1 MPNIGINVREVDGR
15 AAPTIVGAPVS
26 VAGFLVRSVRGVP
39 DTPVHVM
46 GFADYVARFGGYRD
60 DLYGAHAVRGFFDN
74 GGIEAYVVRVVGA
87 GAVPA
92 AATLDDSVGNAT
104 LVATAGARG
113 YPEPGDWGDTLAVA
127 AVDHPRGSSELP
139 AQVIGTESEPFA
151 LAPAEEALK
160 VRVDGEDLAP
170 IAFAAADFAS
180 IGAATAGEVA
190 AVINRSAT
198 AVRAAVTPDNRVLLA
213 ATAPGPVSLE
223 IDGDTAEPLGFI
235 DDAANSDE
243 GLPAG
248 TTAVAL
254 IAAGGFLPGSAV
266 RLETRGHVTGTAAVG
281 GSVADGAGF
290 TVTVDGGTAVPVVLR
305 AGDFA
310 GGAAAITPPEVVRA
324 INRQAS
330 GFSAALTRDLRL
342 LLSSNRYGPGST
354 IALGAPASGDDARA
368 ALGLDGAAPRPGLR
382 TFRAL
387 SAVSETYK
395 LLVWTDGL
403 PATAATPTGVARIQ
417 SVEFDLVVSRA
428 GVEVERLESL
438 SMQPTLDYYVEA
450 VVNDPSRGSRQV
462 VVADQHSAAGVGAN
476 APAPLPTPTP
486 LAGGGDGDPP
496 TDVAYLGGP
505 ATRTGLYAFD
515 TAEIQLL
522 CCPETTSPA
531 TVAGAIGYCEVR
543 GDAMFVGTA
552 PRDFDLEGVKTYASA
567 FRARKVFGALYWPWI
582 DVANPLDTGDNPR
595 IPVPPVGHVLGVY
608 ARIGEARGVWKAPA
622 GDEALLRF
630 ALGVGLDMTDV
641 DHTDLVKSG
650 GVNGIRAIPGSGI
663 VVDASRTLSTDTRW
677 LFVNVRRLFNFVK
690 MSLRDGLRWVPQEP
704 HDETLRRRVKEN
716 VVAPFLL
723 RLWQRGAFGS
733 DPPEDV
739 FTIVCDES
747 NNPPSEVALGNFTV
761 EVLFY
766 PSKPAET
773 IIIQVGQQESGASA
787 GEA

>member
-15 AAPTIVGAPVS
+15 AAPTIVAAPIS
-26 VAGFLVRSVRGVP
+26 VAGFLLRGIRGVP
-39 DTPVHVM
+39 DTPVHVI

-74 GGIEAYVVRVVGA
+74 GGTEAYVVRVVGA

-92 AATLDDSVGNAT
+92 TATLDDTAGNPT
-104 LVATAGARG
+104 LAITAGARG
-113 YPEPGDWGDTLAVA
+113 YPEPGNWGGALAVA

-139 AQVIGTESEPFA
+139 AQVIGTETEPFA
-151 LAPAEEALK
+151 LAPDDEALTA
-160 VRVDGEDLAP
+160 RVDGEAVAP

-180 IGAATAGEVA
+180 IGAATAAEVA
-190 AVINRSAT
+190 AVVNRSAT
-198 AVRAAVTPDNRVLLA
+198 AVRAAVTPDHRVLLA

-223 IDGDTAEPLGFI
+223 IDGTAAEALGFT
-235 DDAANSDE
+235 DGAANSDA

-248 TTAVAL
+248 TTAVAVV
-254 IAAGGFLPGSAV
+254 AAGGFLPGSAV

-281 GSVADGAGF
+281 GSVTDGAGF
-290 TVTVDGGTAVPVVLR
+290 TVTANGGPAVPIVLR

-310 GGAAAITPPEVVRA
+310 GGVAAITPAEVVRA

-330 GFSAALTRDLRL
+330 GFGAALTRDLRL
-342 LLSSNRYGPGST
+342 LLSSNGYGPGST
-354 IALGAPASGDDARA
+354 VALGPPPSGDDARA
-368 ALGLDGAAPRPGLR
+368 ALGLGGATPQAGNR

-387 SAVSETYK
+387 SSISEADK
-395 LLVWTDGL
+395 LLVWTGGL
-403 PATAATPTGVARIQ
+403 PTAVSTPTSVARIQ

-428 GVEVERLESL
+428 GAEIERLESL

-462 VVADQHSAAGVGAN
+462 TVADQGSTAGVGAN
-476 APAPLPTPTP
+476 APAPLATPTP
-486 LAGGGDGDPP
+486 LEQGSDGALP
-496 TDVAYLGGP
+496 TDAAYLGDP
-505 ATRTGLYAFD
+505 AKRTGLYAFD
-515 TAEIQLL
+515 TVAIQLL

-552 PRDFDLEGVKTYASA
+552 PRDYDLEGVKTYASA

-608 ARIGEARGVWKAPA
+608 ARIGDARVWKAPA
-622 GDEALLRF
+622 GDEAVLRF

-641 DHTDLVKSG
+641 DHTDLVRNG

-663 VVDASRTLSTDTRW
+663 VVDASRALSTDTRW

-690 MSLRDGLRWVPQEP
+690 SSLRDGLRWVPQEP
-704 HDETLRRRVKEN
+704 HDEDLRRRVRFN
-716 VVAPFLL
+716 VVGPFLL
-723 RLWQRGAFGS
+723 GLWRQGAFGS
-733 DPPEDV
+733 GAPEDV

-747 NNPPSEVALGNFTV
+747 NNPPSEVALGNFTI
-761 EVLFY
+761 EVFFY

-773 IIIQVGQQESGASA
+773 IIIQVGQQESGAST
-787 GEA
+787 GES

>member
-15 AAPTIVGAPVS
+15 AAPTIVGAPIS

-46 GFADYVARFGGYRD
+46 GFADYVARLGGYRD
-60 DLYGAHAVRGFFDN
+60 DLYGPHAVRGFFDN
-74 GGIEAYVVRVVGA
+74 GGPEAYVVRVLGA
-87 GAVPA
+87 GAVA
-92 AATLDDSVGNAT
+92 AEATLDDAAGNAT
-104 LVATAGARG
+104 LVVTAGARG
-113 YPEPGDWGDTLAVA
+113 YQEPGDWGDALAVA

-151 LAPAEEALK
+151 LSADLEALK
-160 VRVDGEDLAP
+160 VTVDGEDLAP
-170 IAFAAADFAS
+170 IAFAAADFAN

-190 AVINRSAT
+190 AVVNRSAT

-223 IDGDTAEPLGFI
+223 IEGAAAEPLGFT
-235 DDAANSDE
+235 DDAANSDA

-248 TTAVAL
+248 TTAVAV

-266 RLETRGHVTGTAAVG
+266 RLETRGHVVGTAAVG
-281 GSVADGAGF
+281 GSVTDGAGF
-290 TVTVDGGTAVPVVLR
+290 TVTADGGPAVPVVLR

-342 LLSSNRYGPGST
+342 LLSSNRYGQGST
-354 IALGAPASGDDARA
+354 IALGAPASGDDART
-368 ALGLDGAAPRPGLR
+368 ALGLDGAAPKPGLR
-382 TFRAL
+382 TFRAI

-403 PATAATPTGVARIQ
+403 PAPAATPTSVARIQ
-417 SVEFDLVVSRA
+417 SVEFDLVVSQA

-462 VVADQHSAAGVGAN
+462 SVADQHSAAGVGAN

-486 LAGGGDGDPP
+486 LEGGSDGNPP
-496 TDVAYLGGP
+496 SDAAYLGDP
-505 ATRTGLYAFD
+505 AKRTGLYAFD
-515 TAEIQLL
+515 TVAIQLL

-531 TVAGAIGYCEVR
+531 TVAGAIGYCEIR

-552 PRDFDLEGVKTYASA
+552 PRDYDLEGVKTYASA

-582 DVANPLDTGDNPR
+582 DIANPLDTGDNPR

-622 GDEALLRF
+622 GDEAQLRF

-641 DHTDLVKSG
+641 DHTDLVKNG

-704 HDETLRRRVKEN
+704 HDGDLRRRVQFN

-723 RLWQRGAFGS
+723 GLWRRGAFGS

-747 NNPPSEVALGNFTV
+747 NNPPSEVALGNFTI
-761 EVLFY
+761 EVFFY

-773 IIIQVGQQESGASA
+773 IVIQVGQLESGASA
-787 GEA
+787 GES

>member
-1 MPNIGINVREVDGR
+1 MPNIGINVQEVDGR
-15 AAPTIVGAPVS
+15 AAPTIVGAPIS

-74 GGIEAYVVRVVGA
+74 GGPEAYVVRVMGA
-87 GAVPA
+87 GAVA
-92 AATLDDSVGNAT
+92 ARATLDDDAGNAT
-104 LVATAGARG
+104 LVVAAGARG
-113 YPEPGDWGDTLAVA
+113 YQEPGDWGSTLAVA

-151 LAPAEEALK
+151 LGADPEALK
-160 VRVDGEDLAP
+160 VTVDGEELAP

-190 AVINRSAT
+190 AVVNRSAT

-223 IDGDTAEPLGFI
+223 IEGAAAEPLGFT
-235 DDAANSDE
+235 DDAANSDI

-248 TTAVAL
+248 TIAVAV

-266 RLETRGHVTGTAAVG
+266 RLETRAHVVGAAAVG
-281 GSVADGAGF
+281 GSVTDGAGF
-290 TVTVDGGTAVPVVLR
+290 TVTVDGGPAVPVVLR

-310 GGAAAITPPEVVRA
+310 GGAAAITPPEVVNA

-330 GFSAALTRDLRL
+330 GFSATLTRDLRL
-342 LLSSNRYGPGST
+342 LLSSNRYGQGST
-354 IALGAPASGDDARA
+354 IALGPPASGDDARA
-368 ALGLDGAAPRPGLR
+368 ALGLDTAAPRPGRR

-403 PATAATPTGVARIQ
+403 PAAAATPTSVARIQ
-417 SVEFDLVVSRA
+417 TVEFDLVVSQA

-462 VVADQHSAAGVGAN
+462 TVADQHSAAGVGAN
-476 APAPLPTPTP
+476 APVPLATPTP
-486 LAGGGDGDPP
+486 LEGGSDGDPP
-496 TDVAYLGGP
+496 SDATYLGDP
-505 ATRTGLYAFD
+505 AKRTGLYAFD
-515 TAEIQLL
+515 TVAIQLL

-552 PRDFDLEGVKTYASA
+552 PRDYDLEGVKTYASA

-582 DVANPLDTGDNPR
+582 DIANPLDTGDNPR
-595 IPVPPVGHVLGVY
+595 VPVPPVGHVLGVY

-630 ALGVGLDMTDV
+630 ALGVGVDMTDV
-641 DHTDLVKSG
+641 DHTDLVRNG

-690 MSLRDGLRWVPQEP
+690 TSLRDGLRWVPQEP
-704 HDETLRRRVKEN
+704 HDEDLRRRVKFN
-716 VVAPFLL
+716 VVTPFLL
-723 RLWQRGAFGS
+723 GLWRRGAFGS

-739 FTIVCDES
+739 FTVVCDAS
-747 NNPPSEVALGNFTV
+747 NNPPSEVALGNFTI
-761 EVLFY
+761 EVFFY

-773 IIIQVGQQESGASA
+773 IVIQVGQQESGASA
-787 GEA
+787 GES

>member
-15 AAPTIVGAPVS
+15 AAPTIVGAPIS
-26 VAGFLVRSVRGVP
+26 VVGFLLRSIRGVP

-46 GFADYVARFGGYRD
+46 GFADFVARFGGYRD

-74 GGIEAYVVRVVGA
+74 GGSEAYVVRVVGA

-92 AATLDDSVGNAT
+92 EATLNDTADNAT
-104 LVATAGARG
+104 LVVTAGARG
-113 YPEPGDWGDTLAVA
+113 YPEPGDWGCSLAVA

-139 AQVIGTESEPFA
+139 AQVIGTETEPFA
-151 LAPAEEALK
+151 LAADDEALT
-160 VRVDGEDLAP
+160 VRVDGEALAP
-170 IAFAAADFAS
+170 IAFTAADFTS
-180 IGAATAGEVA
+180 IGAATAAEVA
-190 AVINRSAT
+190 AVVNRSAT
-198 AVRAAVTPDNRVLLA
+198 AVRAAVTQDNRVLLA
-213 ATAPGPVSLE
+213 ATSPGPVSLE
-223 IDGDTAEPLGFI
+223 IEGAAAEPLGFT
-235 DDAANSDE
+235 DDTANSDA

-248 TTAVAL
+248 TTAVAV

-266 RLETRGHVTGTAAVG
+266 RLETRGHVAGTAAVG
-281 GSVADGAGF
+281 GSVTDGAGF
-290 TVTVDGGTAVPVVLR
+290 TVTADGGPAVPIVLR

-310 GGAAAITPPEVVRA
+310 GGAAAVTPVEVVRA

-330 GFSAALTRDLRL
+330 GFSVALTRDLRL
-342 LLSSNRYGPGST
+342 LLSSNRYGLGST
-354 IALGAPASGDDARA
+354 IALGPPASGSDART
-368 ALGLDGAAPRPGLR
+368 ALGLDGAAPRAGRR

-395 LLVWTDGL
+395 LLVWPDGL
-403 PATAATPTGVARIQ
+403 PAAAATPTSVARVQ
-417 SVEFDLVVSRA
+417 SVEFDLVVSKA

-462 VVADQHSAAGVGAN
+462 TVADRQSTAGVGAN
-476 APAPLPTPTP
+476 APVPLATPTP
-486 LAGGGDGDPP
+486 LEDGSDGDPP
-496 TDVAYLGGP
+496 SDVAYLGDP
-505 ATRTGLYAFD
+505 AKRTGLYAFD
-515 TAEIQLL
+515 TAAIQLL
-522 CCPETTSPA
+522 SCPETTSPN
-531 TVAGAIGYCEVR
+531 TVAGAVGYCEGR

-552 PRDFDLEGVKTYASA
+552 PRDYDLEGVKTYASA

-608 ARIGEARGVWKAPA
+608 ARIGDTGVWKAPA
-622 GDEALLRF
+622 GDEAQLRF
-630 ALGVGLDMTDV
+630 ALGVGFDMTDV
-641 DHTDLVKSG
+641 DHTDLVRNG

-690 MSLRDGLRWVPQEP
+690 VSLRDGLSWATQEP
-704 HDETLRRRVKEN
+704 NDGELRRKVKFN
-716 VVAPFLL
+716 VVTPFLL
-723 RLWQRGAFGS
+723 GLWRRGAFGS
-733 DPPEDV
+733 GAPEDV

-747 NNPPSEVALGNFTV
+747 NNPPSEVALGNFTI
-761 EVLFY
+761 EVFFY

-773 IIIQVGQQESGASA
+773 IVIQVGQQEGGASA
-787 GEA
+787 SDA

>member
-15 AAPTIVGAPVS
+15 AAPTIVGAPIS

-46 GFADYVARFGGYRD
+46 GFADYVARFGGYRG

-74 GGIEAYVVRVVGA
+74 GGTEAYVVRVVGA
-87 GAVPA
+87 GAVVA
-92 AATLDDSVGNAT
+92 EATLDDDAGNAT
-104 LVATAGARG
+104 LVVTAGGRG
-113 YPEPGDWGDTLAVA
+113 YPEPGDWGRTLAVA

-139 AQVIGTESEPFA
+139 AQVIGTETEPFA
-151 LAPAEEALK
+151 LTADDEALT
-160 VRVDGEDLAP
+160 VRVDGEALPP
-170 IAFAAADFAS
+170 IAFTAADFAS

-190 AVINRSAT
+190 AVVNRSAT
-198 AVRAAVTPDNRVLLA
+198 AIRAAVTPDNRVLLA

-223 IDGDTAEPLGFI
+223 IEGAAAEPLGFT
-235 DDAANSDE
+235 DDAANSDA
-243 GLPAG
+243 GLPAD
-248 TTAVAL
+248 TTAVAV

-266 RLETRGHVTGTAAVG
+266 RLETRGHVAGTAAVS
-281 GSVADGAGF
+281 GSVTDGAGF
-290 TVTVDGGTAVPVVLR
+290 TVTADGGPAVPVVLR
-305 AGDFA
+305 ASDFA
-310 GGAAAITPPEVVRA
+310 GGAAAITPAEVVRA

-330 GFSAALTRDLRL
+330 GFSATLTRDLRL
-342 LLSSNRYGPGST
+342 LLSSNRYGQGST

-368 ALGLDGAAPRPGLR
+368 ALGLDGAAPRAGRR

-395 LLVWTDGL
+395 LLVWPDGL
-403 PATAATPTGVARIQ
+403 PAAAATPTSVARIQ
-417 SVEFDLVVSRA
+417 SVEFDLVVSQA

-450 VVNDPSRGSRQV
+450 AVNDPSRGSRQV
-462 VVADQHSAAGVGAN
+462 TVADQHSAAGVGAN
-476 APAPLPTPTP
+476 APAPLATPTP
-486 LAGGGDGDPP
+486 LEGGSDGDPP
-496 TDVAYLGGP
+496 SDAAYLGDP
-505 ATRTGLYAFD
+505 AKRTGLHAFD
-515 TAEIQLL
+515 AVAIQLL
-522 CCPETTSPA
+522 SCPETTSPA

-552 PRDFDLEGVKTYASA
+552 PRDYDLEGVKTYASA

-582 DVANPLDTGDNPR
+582 EVANPLDTGHDPR

-608 ARIGEARGVWKAPA
+608 ARIGDARGVWKAPA
-622 GDEALLRF
+622 GDDAVLRF

-641 DHTDLVKSG
+641 DHTDLVKNG

-690 MSLRDGLRWVPQEP
+690 TSLRDGLRWVPQEP
-704 HDETLRRRVKEN
+704 HDEDLRRRVKFN

-723 RLWQRGAFGS
+723 GLWRRGAFGS

-739 FTIVCDES
+739 FTIVCDQS
-747 NNPPSEVALGNFTV
+747 NNPPSEVALGNFTI
-761 EVLFY
+761 EVFFY

-773 IIIQVGQQESGASA
+773 IVIQVGQQESGASA
-787 GEA
+787 GES